1 MRNMLRA
8 LIVATTMLSSAAYA
22 ADTAAQVDRFVVTH
36 DEARIETLAEGRGP
50 LIVMLPSLGRS
61 GEDYSQ
67 TAARLAA
74 DGFRVLRPQPRGI
87 GQSQGPMEHLN
98 MHVLASD
105 VAAVIDHEHG
115 GRVVV
120 VGHAFGNFVARQLA
134 ADRPDLV
141 QGVVMAAA
149 SAGKV
154 PPGST
159 ETPIGPEVR
168 QGIDCPSKASLP
180 EATRLDCLRRIFF
193 APGHDASVWLGG
205 WNDDV
210 HHMESWA
217 REHTP
222 VDDYFAAG
230 KAPILDLQAEEDPVA
245 PRRFSKVLRSMIGDR
260 VSVVVVPNASHALF
274 PEQPEIVAKEIAAF
288 ARRVFATPAR

>member
-1 MRNMLRA
+1 MRNTLRA
-8 LIVATTMLSSAAYA
+8 LIVTATLLSSAAYA
-22 ADTAAQVDRFVVTH
+22 ADTPAEVDRFMVPH
-36 DEARIETLAEGRGP
+36 DDAQIETLAQGRGP
-50 LIVMLPSLGRS
+50 LIVILPSLGRS
-61 GEDYSQ
+61 GEDYGQ
-67 TAARLAA
+67 TATKLAA

-87 GQSQGPMEHLN
+87 GQSRGPMEQLD
-98 MHVLASD
+98 MHVLAGD
-105 VAAVIDHEHG
+105 VAAVIDHAHEG
-115 GRVVV
+115 KVVV

-141 QGVVMAAA
+141 EGVVMAAA

-154 PPGST
+154 PPGSA
-159 ETPIGPEVR
+159 EKPIGPEVR
-168 QGIDCPSKASLP
+168 QGIDCPSDASLP

-210 HHMESWA
+210 HRMESWA

-230 KAPILDLQAEEDPVA
+230 KAPILDLQAEDDPVA
-245 PRRFSKVLRSMIGDR
+245 PRRFSKVLQSMIGDR
-260 VSVVVVPNASHALF
+260 VSIVVVPNASHALF
-274 PEQPEIVAKEIAAF
+274 PEQPEIVANEIATF
-288 ARRVFATPAR
+288 VRRVAATPTP

>member
-1 MRNMLRA
+1 MRKMLRSLMFTA
-8 LIVATTMLSSAAYA
+8 GLLSATAYA
-22 ADTAAQVDRFVVTH
+22 ADPPDKVEHVIVPHGD
-36 DEARIETLAEGRGP
+36 ARIETLAQGQGP

-61 GEDYSQ
+61 GEDYNQ
-67 TAARLAA
+67 VAAKLAA

-98 MHVLASD
+98 MHALAAD
-105 VAAVIDHEHG
+105 VAAVIDHEHKG
-115 GRVVV
+115 KVVV

-141 QGVVMAAA
+141 QGVVLAAA

-159 ETPIGPEVR
+159 EKPIGPEVR
-168 QGIDCPSKASLP
+168 EGIDCPSDASLP
-180 EATRLDCLRRIFF
+180 ETKRLDCLRRIFF

-205 WNDDV
+205 WNDAV

-230 KAPILDLQAEEDPVA
+230 SAPILDLQAGEDPVA
-245 PRRFSKVLRSMIGDR
+245 PRRFSNVVKSMIGDR
-260 VSVVVVPNASHALF
+260 VTVVVVPNASHALF
-274 PEQPEIVAKEIAAF
+274 PEQPDAVARELAAF
-288 ARRVFATPAR
+288 ARRVFASASH

>member
-1 MRNMLRA
+1 MRSVLRSA
-8 LIVATTMLSSAAYA
+8 VFMAGLLSATAYA
-22 ADTAAQVDRFVVTH
+22 ADAPDKVERFIVAH
-36 DEARIETLAEGRGP
+36 GDARIETLAQGQGP

-61 GEDYSQ
+61 GEDYGQ
-67 TAARLAA
+67 TAAKLAA

-87 GQSQGPMEHLN
+87 GQSQGPMEQLN
-98 MHVLASD
+98 MHALAAD
-105 VAAVIDHEHG
+105 VAAAIDHEHKG
-115 GRVVV
+115 KVVV

-154 PPGST
+154 PPGSN
-159 ETPIGPEVR
+159 EKPIGPEVR
-168 QGIDCPSKASLP
+168 QGIDCPSNASLP
-180 EATRLDCLRRIFF
+180 EATRLDCLRKIFF
-193 APGHDASVWLGG
+193 APGHDATVWLGG
-205 WNDDV
+205 WNDAV

-230 KAPILDLQAEEDPVA
+230 RAPILDLQAEEDPVA
-245 PRRFSKVLRSMIGDR
+245 PRRFSKVLQTMLGDK
-260 VSVVVVPNASHALF
+260 VTVVIVPNASHALF
-274 PEQPEIVAKEIAAF
+274 PEQPEVVAKEIATF
-288 ARRVFATPAR
+288 ARRVFANASP